1 MTAPVTPASRA
12 LIADRRTALAGDL
25 QRAGYVRGFFTFAGG
40 SESSTYLDKY
50 LVLTRPGLLS
60 RCADLLAEDLPAN
73 TDRLCARGSGAIVLA
88 TAIALRSGIPLI
100 VPRETPG
107 PVWEVGGEVFPGARA
122 VLVEDVIFTGHHA
135 LRATEELRRAGV
147 EVIGVAC
154 LVDREK
160 GGRLRIETAGVP
172 VDALFT
178 ERELAT

>member
-1 MTAPVTPASRA
+1 MTPSSRD
-12 LIADRRTALAGDL
+12 LIADRRSALAGDL
-25 QRAGYVRGFFTFAGG
+25 RRAGYVRGFFTFAGG

-50 LVLTRPGLLS
+50 LVLTRPGILS
-60 RCADLLAEDLPAN
+60 RCADLLAEDLPEH
-73 TDRLCARGSGAIVLA
+73 TDRLCARSSGAIVLA
-88 TAIALRSGIPLI
+88 TAMALRSGIHLI

-107 PVWEVGGEVFPGARA
+107 PVWEVGGEVFPGARV

-147 EVIGVAC
+147 EVIRVTC
-154 LVDREK
+154 LVDREQ

-178 ERELAT
+178 ERELAS